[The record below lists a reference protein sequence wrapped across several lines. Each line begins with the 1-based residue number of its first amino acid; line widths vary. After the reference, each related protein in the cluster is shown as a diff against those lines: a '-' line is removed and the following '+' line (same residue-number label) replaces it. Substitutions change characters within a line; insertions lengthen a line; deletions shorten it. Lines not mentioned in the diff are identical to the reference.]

1 VLVLTTG
8 TGPVELQVY
17 STPGG
22 RLLRNLEVTGIPP
35 TLAPSAGSS
44 LHVSGGK
51 EVFWSTS
58 TGPGPAGTGKIV
70 ETPLAG
76 GPSRVVATGVAA
88 IPSPDGS
95 QLFVERSSAAGGR
108 EVSGLE
114 VVDLPAG
121 KAVRLPPIEPVRADE
136 TFSWLP
142 DGHTVVA
149 LYPGYSGCDGATSC
163 PVLPVAPDPAA
174 WTIDTADPSAG
185 WRTVSGVGRQL
196 SHVTLLGPGRD
207 PGTVAA
213 ETPVGVPQLLT
224 LEVAGGMQTVD
235 RVDVPGSCFSVD
247 HSGTAFLCSTD
258 RGQIASVTLTHPAPQ
273 VLTPGSVYFD
283 EMAWW

>member
-1 VLVLTTG
+1 MLVVSAG
-8 TGPVELQVY
+8 TEPVELQVY
-17 STPGG
+17 STAGG
-22 RLLRNLEVTGIPP
+22 RLLRSLEVTGVP
-35 TLAPSAGSS
+35 TGLVPSAGSP

-51 EVFWSTS
+51 EVFWSGYA
-58 TGPGPAGTGKIV
+58 GPGPAAAATIV

-95 QLFVERSSAAGGR
+95 QLFVERSTSAGGR

-114 VVDLPAG
+114 VVDLGTG
-121 KAVRLPPIEPVRADE
+121 KTVTLPPIQPARADV

-142 DGHTVVA
+142 DGRTVVA
-149 LYPGYSGCDGATSC
+149 LYPGYSGCSGPASC
-163 PVLPVAPDPAA
+163 PVLPVDPDPAA
-174 WTIDTADPSAG
+174 WTIDTGVASAG
-185 WRTVSGVGRQL
+185 WQPVSGVSRQL
-196 SHVTLLGPGRD
+196 SHVTLLGPGRH

-213 ETPVGVPQLLT
+213 EIPVGVPQLLT
-224 LEVAGGMQTVD
+224 LKVAGGIQAVD
-235 RVDVPGSCFSVD
+235 RVDVPGSCFAVD

-258 RGQIASVTLTHPAPQ
+258 RGQIATVTLTHPSPQ